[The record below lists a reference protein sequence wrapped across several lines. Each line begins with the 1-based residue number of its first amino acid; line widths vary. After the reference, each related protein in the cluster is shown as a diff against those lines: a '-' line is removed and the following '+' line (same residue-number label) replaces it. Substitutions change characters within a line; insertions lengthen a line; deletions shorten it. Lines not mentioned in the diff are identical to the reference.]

1 MTLREMAYERDPRIA
16 AERVQE
22 LYEKELRKLAKKEG
36 YEKRQKEL
44 LDRQEARESVKKQA
58 EDAKLAEAQ
67 KISDDKK
74 AAQKLYRES
83 VKKLTEICVNKMP
96 GTKYDKFYVEVLV
109 KKYPTQPQ
117 IDELIKKVE
126 NIKSKNK
133 NIDDVVS

>member
-22 LYEKELRKLAKKEG
+22 LYEKELRKIAKKEG

>member
-1 MTLREMAYERDPRIA
+1 MTLRERAYERDPRIA

>member
-74 AAQKLYRES
+74 AAQKRVSESAWPLARATAQGPRACEEPSGPEDSAQKREISNVGQKS
-83 VKKLTEICVNKMP
+83 VAK
-96 GTKYDKFYVEVLV
+96 
-109 KKYPTQPQ
+109 
-117 IDELIKKVE
+117 
-126 NIKSKNK
+126 
-133 NIDDVVS
+133 